1 MNESLHTQDVNAMP
15 PKVIL
20 KSSLSLLLAIII
32 FAAIA
37 PGILMTAPAVATQL
51 GSQWQLSADKIGYLF
66 SAELGAMSFATVPA
80 WYWINRINWQKIAI
94 ISAIIFII
102 GNLLSAFVATYI
114 TLLIFRV
121 IASLAGG
128 TLMILCISCAG
139 KTENPSRMYAFW
151 VLGQLALGTLG
162 LLVLP
167 PLFEL
172 YGLRIVYFILAA
184 FMVIFFPLIRAFPN
198 VIMEK
203 DQHHHSSTH
212 PRNAFI
218 NKAMAI
224 IAILIFYICLS
235 QVWTFIGVFGQNS
248 GLDAEENGQIL
259 AIATILG
266 MVGAVIAATVS
277 NRFKTN
283 KLVFLGYGLLMASIL
298 LLIGSPTVI
307 RFIVAALLFK
317 FTWTFVL
324 PFIMGAVSQLDTSG
338 RLMNNI
344 NLVIG
349 GGMAIGPAIG
359 GYILVNSTQMLT
371 FISFAALCTLCSF
384 ALVAYFIKQST
395 S

>member
-1 MNESLHTQDVNAMP
+1 
-15 PKVIL
+15 
-20 KSSLSLLLAIII
+20 
-32 FAAIA
+32 
-37 PGILMTAPAVATQL
+37 
-51 GSQWQLSADKIGYLF
+51 
-66 SAELGAMSFATVPA
+66 
-80 WYWINRINWQKIAI
+80 
-94 ISAIIFII
+94 
-102 GNLLSAFVATYI
+102 
-114 TLLIFRV
+114 
-121 IASLAGG
+121 
-128 TLMILCISCAG
+128 
-139 KTENPSRMYAFW
+139 
-151 VLGQLALGTLG
+151 
-162 LLVLP
+162 
-167 PLFEL
+167 
-172 YGLRIVYFILAA
+172 
-184 FMVIFFPLIRAFPN
+184 
-198 VIMEK
+198 
-203 DQHHHSSTH
+203 
-212 PRNAFI
+212 
-218 NKAMAI
+218 
-224 IAILIFYICLS
+224 
-235 QVWTFIGVFGQNS
+235 
-248 GLDAEENGQIL
+248 
-259 AIATILG
+259 

-384 ALVAYFIKQST
+384 ALVAYFIKQSK